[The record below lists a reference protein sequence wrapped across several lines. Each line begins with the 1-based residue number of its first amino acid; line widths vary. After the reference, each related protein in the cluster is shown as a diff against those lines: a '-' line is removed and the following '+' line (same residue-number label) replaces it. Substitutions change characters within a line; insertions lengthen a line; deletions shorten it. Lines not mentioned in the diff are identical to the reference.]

1 MVPSFLI
8 NQKMSLS
15 KKIES
20 AQYDAALAITGAIHG
35 TSRENEFF

>member
-15 KKIES
+15 KKIELV
-20 AQYDAALAITGAIHG
+20 QYDAALAITGAIHG
-35 TSRENEFF
+35 TSRENESF